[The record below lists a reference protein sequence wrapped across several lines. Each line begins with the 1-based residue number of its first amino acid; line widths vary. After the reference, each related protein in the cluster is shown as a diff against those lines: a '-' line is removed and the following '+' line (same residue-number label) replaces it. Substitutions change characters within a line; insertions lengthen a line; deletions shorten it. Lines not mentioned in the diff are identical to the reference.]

1 MWNDLSAYLCGCVD
15 PWTRARATCTSR
27 GNTTTTR
34 RRDEPR
40 DFGRH
45 PADAGRAGARRLE
58 QSELEDVRSPR
69 PAFVRQK
76 SIAAARVPPIPSST
90 PAARRLPPPPTPAV
104 ATDVSDVAIVRP
116 DGRGVFGALRLGV
129 ERSTRQLVSVEDVE
143 GEVQALRRAARAACP
158 QLVAVHGVG
167 PAPKGGA
174 RVVTEYLDGARCATS
189 L

>member
-1 MWNDLSAYLCGCVD
+1 M
-15 PWTRARATCTSR
+15 
-27 GNTTTTR
+27 
-34 RRDEPR
+34 
-40 DFGRH
+40 
-45 PADAGRAGARRLE
+45 
-58 QSELEDVRSPR
+58 RSPR

-76 SIAAARVPPIPSST
+76 SIAAARVPPIPLVDDGGA
-90 PAARRLPPPPTPAV
+90 PLPPPPTPAV

-143 GEVQALRRAARAACP
+143 GEVQALRRAARAAACP

-167 PAPKGGA
+167 PAPKAA
-174 RVVTEYLDGARCATS
+174 RASSRNISTGARCATS